1 MSIPN
6 LETTLKQL
14 RLSGL
19 AGTVSLR
26 LQEAAARRERSRSG
40 TPNRIGVVE

>member
-1 MSIPN
+1 MSIAN

-19 AGTVSLR
+19 ARSLSVR
-26 LQEAAARRERSRSG
+26 LQEAAASRLQNS
-40 TPNRIGVVE
+40 

>member
-1 MSIPN
+1 MNP

-19 AGTVSLR
+19 LQTLSVR
-26 LQEAAARRERSRSG
+26 LQEA
-40 TPNRIGVVE
+40 T